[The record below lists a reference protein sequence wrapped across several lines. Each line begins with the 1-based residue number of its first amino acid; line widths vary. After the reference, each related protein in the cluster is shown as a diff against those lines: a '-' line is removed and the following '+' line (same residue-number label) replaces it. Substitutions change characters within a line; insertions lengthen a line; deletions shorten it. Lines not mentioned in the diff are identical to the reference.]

1 MVLAV
6 LEVQIFYY
14 LYIYMNV
21 NCMPEMKAQA
31 DFHITYILVHIV
43 ATTNHFYGGE
53 GGVRVY

>member
-1 MVLAV
+1 MWYW
-6 LEVQIFYY
+6 QYWKFKYSITYT
-14 LYIYMNV
+14 YINV

-53 GGVRVY
+53 GG